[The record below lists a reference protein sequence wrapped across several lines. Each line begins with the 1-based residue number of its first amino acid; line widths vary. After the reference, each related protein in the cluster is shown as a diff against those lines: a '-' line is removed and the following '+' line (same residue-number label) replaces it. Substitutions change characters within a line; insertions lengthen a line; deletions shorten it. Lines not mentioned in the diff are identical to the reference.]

1 MKKEEVIELVELFG
15 LYVDLDKWD
24 YEFPSGSG
32 WMRVR
37 SVDWPEDFGYKNN
50 CLIIYK
56 EDVDSGGVR
65 FVKDELALSLINLG
79 KNLKAKEMRNI
90 LNIA

>member
-15 LYVDLDKWD
+15 LYVDLDRWD
-24 YEFPSGSG
+24 QECGGWLRIQSG
-32 WMRVR
+32 
-37 SVDWPEDFGYKNN
+37 DWPEDFGYKNN

-56 EDVDSGGVR
+56 EDVDSGGAR
-65 FVKDELALSLINLG
+65 FVKDELVLSLINLG